1 MENVIGDVVKADGTV
16 GARWGRAFV
25 IINGKRKEVAEL
37 QKINGKLDF
46 KKAEVK
52 SAGTFWVQ
60 HKITGVEGTGS
71 ATWFFNT
78 SELTKKELAAIKSGK
93 QFIID
98 QLEVSNNDP
107 ASDAGSQVVT
117 FEHVLLNSKIIGQY
131 DGSSDDVLTE
141 DADFTF
147 DGSSVLKEFNQ

>member
-16 GARWGRAFV
+16 GARWGRAFS

-37 QKINGKLDF
+37 QKITGKLEF
-46 KKAEVK
+46 TKAQVK
-52 SAGTFWVQ
+52 AAGTLWVQ

-78 SELTKKELAAIKSGK
+78 SELTKEELAAIKSGK
-93 QFIID
+93 QYIID
-98 QLEVSNNDP
+98 QLEVSNSDP

-117 FEHVLLNSKIIGQY
+117 FEHILLNSKIIGQY